1 MSAGQSSITAA
12 ASPVDARTAARSV
25 AVRYGRSLVLMFFGV
40 LFAAVVLRTAW
51 VSDDAFITFRTV
63 DNAMHGDGLRW
74 NPAERVQTYT
84 HPLWMILLLATT
96 AVTGNPYLSSQGLSF
111 ALTACAVVLLVRNAR
126 GHIGPA
132 VFALSAITWSSA
144 FVDYSTSGLENA
156 LSHALLALLLAACAD
171 PTDRPAT
178 AARRGMLVALIG
190 TTRLDLLV
198 LAGPLAVG
206 SLMRPRRT
214 LPSFAL
220 GLWPLVAW
228 EVFSVVYYGVPFP
241 NTAYAKLATG
251 IPKPELL
258 HQGFVYLLDSLN
270 RDPVT
275 LLVIGTAIAVQV
287 SIDRRRAWITGL
299 ALGLY
304 LVYVVRIGGDFMSGR
319 FLTAP
324 FFVALTLLVQAE
336 WPLSPAARAAPA
348 VAVLALGMSA
358 PAPLPHL
365 LFGGFPQ
372 PIEMT
377 WPPSGIV
384 DERRYYFP
392 RTALVTRHGLR
403 TGPEHEAWVL
413 ASLLAQHPTTVV
425 WNTVGMPGYA
435 LGRGRHF
442 IDRLGLGD
450 PLLAR
455 LPATRRWRIGHYERT
470 LPEGYFESVLTDSNQ
485 LADPGLAAYYDVIR
499 EVTRGPLFTVRRW
512 QAIVRLN
519 AQPAWTPPG

>member
-1 MSAGQSSITAA
+1 M
-12 ASPVDARTAARSV
+12 
-25 AVRYGRSLVLMFFGV
+25 
-40 LFAAVVLRTAW
+40 
-51 VSDDAFITFRTV
+51 SDDAFITFRTV
-63 DNAMHGDGLRW
+63 DNALHGDGLRW

-84 HPLWMILLLATT
+84 HPLWMLLLLATT
-96 AVTGNPYLSSQGLSF
+96 AVTGNPYLSSLGLSF

-126 GHIGPA
+126 GRIGPA

-171 PTDRPAT
+171 PTDRPAR

-198 LAGPLAVG
+198 LAGPLAIG

-214 LPSFAL
+214 LPWFAL

-275 LLVIGTAIAVQV
+275 LLVIAHRDRGAGLNRPAPSLDCGPRARAVSRV
-287 SIDRRRAWITGL
+287 RGAHRRRLHVGPLPHGAVLRRPHAAGASGVASL
-299 ALGLY
+299 A
-304 LVYVVRIGGDFMSGR
+304 GGPRGAGR
-319 FLTAP
+319 GG
-324 FFVALTLLVQAE
+324 
-336 WPLSPAARAAPA
+336 ARAGHVGA
-348 VAVLALGMSA
+348 STT
-358 PAPLPHL
+358 PHL

-372 PIEMT
+372 PIEMI

-403 TGPEHEAWVL
+403 TGPEHEAWVI
-413 ASLLAQHPTTVV
+413 ASLRAQHPTTVV

-450 PLLAR
+450 PLLAGCPR
-455 LPATRRWRIGHYERT
+455 IRRWRIGHYERT

-485 LADPGLAAYYDVIR
+485 IADPGLAAYYDVIR

-512 QAIVRLN
+512 KAIVRLN